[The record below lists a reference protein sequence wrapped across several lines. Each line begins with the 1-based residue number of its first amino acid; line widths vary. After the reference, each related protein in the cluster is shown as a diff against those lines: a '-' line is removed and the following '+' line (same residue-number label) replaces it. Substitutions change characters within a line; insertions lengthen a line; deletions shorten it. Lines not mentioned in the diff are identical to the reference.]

1 MNNIHTKTP
10 AISLLASAVMMVF
23 VMLVFPFSNLITET
37 GIQLPAGMSMEQ
49 YIDSLKTH
57 YVIDS
62 IFIFL
67 WLIGWS
73 GVVMLVWR
81 TSRSL
86 AVLSIT
92 FAILGKLLDF
102 TENSLFW
109 AIVNDSSQ
117 SITNWIAVWSFVSH
131 ISYAL
136 PFAAVVTAAA
146 GLWSDSFLSKC
157 VCIWGTLFIIPSCVS
172 LYFGQFGIIMGIWA
186 WTWFIMAAFLLWKEA
201 SKSPLQVAF
210 ETGER

>member
-1 MNNIHTKTP
+1 
-10 AISLLASAVMMVF
+10 
-23 VMLVFPFSNLITET
+23 
-37 GIQLPAGMSMEQ
+37 MSIEQ

-57 YVIDS
+57 YAIDS

-81 TSRSL
+81 NSRFL
-86 AVLSIT
+86 AILSIT
-92 FAILGKLLDF
+92 FAILGKFLDF

-109 AIVNDSSQ
+109 VIVNDSSQ
-117 SITNWIAVWSFVSH
+117 SIIDWVTVWSFISHVSF
-131 ISYAL
+131 AL

-157 VCIWGTLFIIPSCVS
+157 VCIWGILFIIPSCVS
-172 LYFGQFGIIMGIWA
+172 LYFGQFGIIMGIWV
-186 WTWFIMAAFLLWKEA
+186 WIWFIMTAFLLWKEA
-201 SKSPLQVAF
+201 SKSPL
-210 ETGER
+210 